1 MMIDKTSW
9 LEDFGETTQ
18 DILEDALLLDALSA
32 YLSSG
37 REFTRG
43 ERADYLPQAFQRLR
57 SHLSQEN
64 ICQGD
69 FHPKDESPPTN
80 PDLLP

>member
-9 LEDFGETTQ
+9 LEDFDETTQ

-43 ERADYLPQAFQRLR
+43 ERADYLPQAFQRLC
-57 SHLSQEN
+57 SHLSQHAMELHRLEKRL
-64 ICQGD
+64 
-69 FHPKDESPPTN
+69 FPEPTAK
-80 PDLLP
+80 